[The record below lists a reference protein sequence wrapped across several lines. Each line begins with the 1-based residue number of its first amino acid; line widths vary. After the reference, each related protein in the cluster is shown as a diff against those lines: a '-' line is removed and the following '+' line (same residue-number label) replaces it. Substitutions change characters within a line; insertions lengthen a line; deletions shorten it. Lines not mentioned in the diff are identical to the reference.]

1 MLRKFRLQ
9 AHVRNRPRPELEL
22 VPPDYSERA
31 TEVSVPYNGTTRAV
45 LIRQNASTTD
55 LTLPGYPVRSRMIN
69 DNERRLACIQRVIGV
84 EPTVAG
90 LLRLVHKPGI
100 ETLPLG
106 AGCTVEWQSDEKR
119 SFCFSPGYSRVP
131 FG

>member
-55 LTLPGYPVRSRMIN
+55 LTLPGYPVRSRMNRNPMAPDGEKI
-69 DNERRLACIQRVIGV
+69 A
-84 EPTVAG
+84 
-90 LLRLVHKPGI
+90 VHSLSEIHRAAVKFH
-100 ETLPLG
+100 L
-106 AGCTVEWQSDEKR
+106 
-119 SFCFSPGYSRVP
+119 
-131 FG
+131 